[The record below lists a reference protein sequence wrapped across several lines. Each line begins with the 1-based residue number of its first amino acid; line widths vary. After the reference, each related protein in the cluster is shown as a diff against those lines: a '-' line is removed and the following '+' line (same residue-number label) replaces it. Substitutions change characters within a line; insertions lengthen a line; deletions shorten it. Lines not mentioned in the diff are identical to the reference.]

1 MNVGGLSEQWQ
12 SLELRSSVPSVS
24 DQRLSG
30 HASRAEPRIRPG
42 KMQTPVQAP
51 PATYGKQLRRATY
64 ASVLTAL
71 VLIAVKL
78 LAWLWTGSVSM
89 LASLVD
95 SLMDSVASAINLVAV
110 RYSLVPPDAEHRF
123 GHGKA
128 EPLAGLAQAGFV
140 CGSAVFLLFHAIER
154 LRFPRPLRD
163 IEVGIGVMIFS
174 IVVTAGLL
182 TLQRSVIRQTESTA
196 IRADALHYATDL
208 LTNLA
213 VIAGLVLASLGW
225 AWADSV
231 FAIGIAAYIFY
242 SAVRI
247 GSEAFQQ
254 LMDHELRDEIQQQI
268 LSLARAHPD
277 VLGVHDLRTRRS
289 GRLRFVQLHLE
300 LDDGLPLARAHAV
313 ADQVEERIL
322 ALLPNAQVIIHQDPV
337 SRSGEP
343 GRSTGGPDSA
353 AEA

>member
-1 MNVGGLSEQWQ
+1 
-12 SLELRSSVPSVS
+12 
-24 DQRLSG
+24 
-30 HASRAEPRIRPG
+30 
-42 KMQTPVQAP
+42 MQTPSQARQ
-51 PATYGKQLRRATY
+51 AAYGKQLRRATY
-64 ASVLTAL
+64 ASVLAAVL
-71 VLIAVKL
+71 LIAVKL

-95 SLMDSVASAINLVAV
+95 SLMDSIASAINLVAV
-110 RYSLVPPDAEHRF
+110 RYSLVPADTEHRF

-140 CGSAVFLLFHAIER
+140 CGSAVFLLFHAIDR

-163 IEVGIGVMIFS
+163 IEIGFAVMVFS

-213 VIAGLVLASLGW
+213 VIAGLGLASLGW

-231 FAIGIAAYIFY
+231 FAIGIAIYIFY

-247 GSEAFQQ
+247 GSDAFQQ
-254 LMDHELRDEIQQQI
+254 LMDRGLAPDVEHEI
-268 LSLARAHPD
+268 LAIARAHPD
-277 VLGVHDLRTRRS
+277 VRGVHDLRTRRS

-300 LDDGLPLARAHAV
+300 LEDSLPLTRAHAV
-313 ADQVEERIL
+313 ADEVEERIL
-322 ALLPNAQVIIHQDPV
+322 AMLPHAEVIIHQDPV
-337 SRSGEP
+337 RMPEES
-343 GRSTGGPDSA
+343 
-353 AEA
+353 

>member
-1 MNVGGLSEQWQ
+1 MTQT
-12 SLELRSSVPSVS
+12 P
-24 DQRLSG
+24 G
-30 HASRAEPRIRPG
+30 HAP
-42 KMQTPVQAP
+42 QA
-51 PATYGKQLRRATY
+51 AYGKHLRRATY

-95 SLMDSVASAINLVAV
+95 SLMDSIASAINLVAV

-163 IEVGIGVMIFS
+163 IEVGIAVMVFS

-213 VIAGLVLASLGW
+213 VIAGLGLASFGW

-247 GSEAFQQ
+247 GSESFQQ
-254 LMDHELRDEIQQQI
+254 LMDRELEPEVQQEILAI
-268 LSLARAHPD
+268 ARAHPT
-277 VLGVHDLRTRRS
+277 VVGVHDLRTRRS

-300 LDDGLPLARAHAV
+300 LDDGLPLTQAHAV
-313 ADQVEERIL
+313 ADEVEERIL
-322 ALLPNAQVIIHQDPV
+322 AILPNAEVIIHQDPV
-337 SRSGEP
+337 TVSEE
-343 GRSTGGPDSA
+343 T
-353 AEA
+353 

>member
-1 MNVGGLSEQWQ
+1 METLGKA
-12 SLELRSSVPSVS
+12 
-24 DQRLSG
+24 DQ
-30 HASRAEPRIRPG
+30 AA
-42 KMQTPVQAP
+42 
-51 PATYGKQLRRATY
+51 YGKHLRRATY
-64 ASVLTAL
+64 ASVATAL

-95 SLMDSVASAINLVAV
+95 SLMDSIASAINLVAV

-140 CGSAVFLLFHAIER
+140 CGSAVFLLFHAIDR
-154 LRFPRPLRD
+154 LRFPRLLRD
-163 IEVGIGVMIFS
+163 IEVGIAVMVFS

-213 VIAGLVLASLGW
+213 VIAGLGLASLGW

-254 LMDHELRDEIQQQI
+254 LMDRELEPEAQQQI
-268 LSLARAHPD
+268 LAIARAHPS

-300 LDDGLPLARAHAV
+300 LDDGLPLTQAHAV
-313 ADQVEERIL
+313 ADEVEERIL
-322 ALLPNAQVIIHQDPV
+322 AILPHAEVIIHQDPV
-337 SRSGEP
+337 TVGNISPAR
-343 GRSTGGPDSA
+343 T
-353 AEA
+353 

>member
-1 MNVGGLSEQWQ
+1 
-12 SLELRSSVPSVS
+12 
-24 DQRLSG
+24 
-30 HASRAEPRIRPG
+30 
-42 KMQTPVQAP
+42 
-51 PATYGKQLRRATY
+51 
-64 ASVLTAL
+64 
-71 VLIAVKL
+71 LIAVKL

-89 LASLVD
+89 LASLID
-95 SLMDSVASAINLVAV
+95 SLMDSIASAINLVAV
-110 RYSLVPPDAEHRF
+110 RYSLVPADAEHRF

-140 CGSAVFLLFHAIER
+140 CGSAVFLLFHAIDR
-154 LRFPRPLRD
+154 LRFPHPLRD
-163 IEVGIGVMIFS
+163 IQVGIAVMVFS

-213 VIAGLVLASLGW
+213 VIAGLGLASLGW

-254 LMDHELRDEIQQQI
+254 LMDRELEPEVQQEI
-268 LSLARAHPD
+268 LAIASAHPD

-300 LDDGLPLARAHAV
+300 LDDSLPLIRAHAV
-313 ADQVEERIL
+313 ADEVEERIL
-322 ALLPNAQVIIHQDPV
+322 ALLPHAEVIIHQDPV
-337 SRSGEP
+337 KMS
-343 GRSTGGPDSA
+343 D
-353 AEA
+353 

>member
-1 MNVGGLSEQWQ
+1 
-12 SLELRSSVPSVS
+12 
-24 DQRLSG
+24 
-30 HASRAEPRIRPG
+30 
-42 KMQTPVQAP
+42 MQTPGQAP
-51 PATYGKQLRRATY
+51 AATYGKQLRRATY

-71 VLIAVKL
+71 LLIAVKV

-95 SLMDSVASAINLVAV
+95 SLMDSIASAINLVAV
-110 RYSLVPPDAEHRF
+110 RYSLVPADAEHRF

-140 CGSAVFLLFHAIER
+140 CGSAVFLLFHATER

-225 AWADSV
+225 VWADSV
-231 FAIGIAAYIFY
+231 FAMGIAAYIFY

-254 LMDHELRDEIQQQI
+254 LMDRELRDEIQQQI
-268 LSLARAHPD
+268 LSIARAHPD

-300 LDDGLPLARAHAV
+300 LDDSLPLNRAHAV
-313 ADQVEERIL
+313 ADQVEEGIL
-322 ALLPNAQVIIHQDPV
+322 ALLPNAEVIIHQDPV
-337 SRSGEP
+337 SKSDEP
-343 GRSTGGPDSA
+343 GWKTR
-353 AEA
+353 E